1 MCGSDLNIDNF
12 AFLSFFSPPHL
23 VDASAALSLL
33 NPLSQVLVWLDFVAG
48 LPLPQVTTH
57 TVGHSCHIS
66 SYLDSEHLQDNPRLV
81 CLGFFGSSPP
91 PPHPTQICVIIVIIS
106 PSALFS
112 GKLLLW
118 SSQFDRLWWG
128 CQGFS
133 SISSICL
140 AKALFFP
147 AVYWGILLIL
157 CMTLQTALS
166 FTVCCDVNRPIF
178 SLNILLRQDTCS
190 PSARPVQ
197 MTSLKGSARSPN
209 SACRK
214 LSSFSLLSSFH
225 LWDPSLLGIFIY
237 CIKDRAKGEG
247 GITQTFSCSKRKHC
261 IAGFA
266 VDRACI
272 SVTPSMCLHLQAEP
286 SCRSVLFGD
295 RLCSQRGESL
305 SILTFIFNL

>member
-1 MCGSDLNIDNF
+1 M
-12 AFLSFFSPPHL
+12 
-23 VDASAALSLL
+23 DASAALSLL
-33 NPLSQVLVWLDFVAG
+33 NPLSSGIG
-48 LPLPQVTTH
+48 LTRLCGWFAPASGYNTHSRLFLPHQFLPWFWTSARQPQV
-57 TVGHSCHIS
+57 G
-66 SYLDSEHLQDNPRLV
+66 L
-81 CLGFFGSSPP
+81 FGVFWVSPP
-91 PPHPTQICVIIVIIS
+91 APICVIIVIIS
-106 PSALFS
+106 PWALFS
-112 GKLLLW
+112 GKLLIW

-147 AVYWGILLIL
+147 APYWGILLIL
-157 CMTLQTALS
+157 CMTWQTALS
-166 FTVCCDVNRPIF
+166 FTVCRDVNRPIF
-178 SLNILLRQDTCS
+178 SLNILLKQDTCS

-197 MTSLKGSARSPN
+197 MTSLKGSAHSPN

-247 GITQTFSCSKRKHC
+247 GVTQTFSCSKQKHR

-266 VDRACI
+266 VDRARI
-272 SVTPSMCLHLQAEP
+272 SVTPSTRLHLQAEP